1 MRSPPS
7 SRARRTRRD
16 NNGRIQNGRLDLQNF
31 TLRQLIQIAW
41 ELGNNEEMI
50 VGIPKSAESAR
61 YDVVAKVAT
70 SGNVKAQDIDDD
82 SLNLMLRGLL
92 EERFGLKAHMEDRPV
107 SAYTMTAGKQTKL
120 QKADPQNRT
129 SCKSGAGTNAMLN
142 RLITCQN
149 MNMTQFAAMLQDM
162 ASGYVRAPIK
172 DATGIEGNFDFSVNF
187 SGVGL
192 LPGRAFD
199 PNAAGTT
206 DPNGSLTLP
215 EALQKQ
221 LGLKLEMGKRPLP
234 VLVIDHVEDKPSA
247 N

>member
-1 MRSPPS
+1 
-7 SRARRTRRD
+7 
-16 NNGRIQNGRLDLQNF
+16 
-31 TLRQLIQIAW
+31 
-41 ELGNNEEMI
+41 
-50 VGIPKSAESAR
+50 
-61 YDVVAKVAT
+61 
-70 SGNVKAQDIDDD
+70 
-82 SLNLMLRGLL
+82 MLRGLL

-107 SAYTMTAGKQTKL
+107 SAFTMTAGKQTKL

-149 MNMTQFAAMLQDM
+149 MNMTQFAATLQDM

-172 DATGIEGNFDFSVNF
+172 DATGIEGYFDFSVNF

-192 LPGRAFD
+192 LPGAQFD
-199 PNAAGTT
+199 PNATSGTT
-206 DPNGSLTLP
+206 DPNGSATLP

-221 LGLKLEMGKRPLP
+221 LGLKLEIGKRPIP